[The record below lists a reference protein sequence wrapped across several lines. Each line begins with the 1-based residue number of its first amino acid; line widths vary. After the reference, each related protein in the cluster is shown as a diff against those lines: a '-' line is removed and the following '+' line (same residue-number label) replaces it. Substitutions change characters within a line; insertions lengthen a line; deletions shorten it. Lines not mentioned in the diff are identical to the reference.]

1 MKKKRRYNTAND
13 IRDDIERYKRKA
25 VQCLEQAEELER
37 EVKRL
42 VIRDDPKLA
51 ELIGF
56 KREQAKKLRKKSNRI
71 MDKKMQ
77 HLKEKLAEWSTP
89 PLPGTGVE
97 GRDIQ
102 S

>member
-13 IRDDIERYKRKA
+13 IRDDIERYN
-25 VQCLEQAEELER
+25 LEQAEELER

-42 VIRDDPKLA
+42 VMRDDPKLA

-89 PLPGTGVE
+89 PLPGTGIE